1 MSSAPLNSLD
11 YALKAAAVRRS
22 RRHRRRVVFL
32 IHSGEIFSA
41 IEPVVTEIQRRSERF
56 ELLFFAIPRNY
67 SGRVGECAGLEETYT
82 FLMRKGLSPM
92 ALQGRCADDLV
103 TLVRLAPDFIFRQT
117 PWDFHI
123 PKVFASDLLTFSQLC
138 YIPYGL
144 MTVDK
149 PQEQYNQSFH
159 NCCEFIFCE
168 SDFHREA
175 YALHRS
181 MGTHGVHVAGYPR
194 FEQFLQE
201 LEAPGAIWPLAVPQD
216 MPRILWAPHHSV
228 ERSWLAFS
236 TFLQYKDL
244 MLEQARAGRVSILMR
259 PHPALREKL
268 VASGTMGGT
277 DYDLYCQAFDA
288 TGTSAVDREKDYI
301 RTFAASDALIT
312 DGIGFF
318 SEYLLTGKPL
328 IRTVKAGSSP
338 LNPFGDWLV
347 QACREV
353 HDEAQMRGLFQEL
366 DARAYV
372 DAHAN
377 ARQQRQATLVG
388 LAQGSSARVADA
400 LEAA

>member
-1 MSSAPLNSLD
+1 MNTPTIDHLD
-11 YALKAAAVRRS
+11 YALKAASVRRTQ
-22 RRHRRRVVFL
+22 RTRKRVVFL

-41 IEPVVTEIQRRSERF
+41 IEPVVTELQRRSERF

-67 SGRVGECAGLEETYT
+67 SGRVGECSGLEETYT

-92 ALQGRCADDLV
+92 ALQGKSVDDLAA
-103 TLVRLAPDFIFRQT
+103 LVRLAPDFIFRQT

-123 PKVFASDLLTFSQLC
+123 PKVFASQLLTFAQLC
-138 YIPYGL
+138 YVPYGL

-149 PQEQYNQSFH
+149 PTEQYNLAFH

-168 SDFHREA
+168 SDFHREE
-175 YALHRS
+175 YAQHRA
-181 MGTHGVHVAGYPR
+181 MGTHGVHLAGYPR

-201 LEAPGAIWPLAVPQD
+201 LEQPGARWPFAVGED
-216 MPRILWAPHHSV
+216 TPRVIWAPHHSV

-236 TFLQYKDL
+236 TFLQHKDA
-244 MLEQARAGRVSILMR
+244 MLEAARSGQISVLMR

-268 VASGTMGGT
+268 DVSGQMAAA
-277 DYDLYCQAFDA
+277 DYDAYCQALDA
-288 TGTSAVDREKDYI
+288 TGSSGTDRDKDYI
-301 RTFAASDALIT
+301 HSFAASDAMIT

-338 LNPFGDWLV
+338 LNGFGSWLV
-347 QACREV
+347 QACREI
-353 HDEAQMRGLFQEL
+353 HDGPQMQALLDEL
-366 DARAYV
+366 GQRRFV
-372 DAHAN
+372 DAHAELRQE
-377 ARQQRQATLVG
+377 RQQVLGG
-388 LAQGSSARVADA
+388 LAQGASARVADA